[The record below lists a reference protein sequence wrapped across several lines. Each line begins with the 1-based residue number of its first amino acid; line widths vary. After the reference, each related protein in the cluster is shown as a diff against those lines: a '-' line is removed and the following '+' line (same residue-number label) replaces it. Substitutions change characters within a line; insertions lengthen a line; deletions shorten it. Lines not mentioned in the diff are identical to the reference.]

1 MKSRP
6 TPNNWSPCSTPLFPA
21 MPNHPMENSTLSPSA
36 YRNDLPTSKKV
47 PLATTKLKPTT
58 NPLVT
63 LVNNHPDLPLAKS
76 PQIKHHSIS
85 SPKSPWGSSNNAASQ
100 QQQTQAHSR
109 SQQQAQAALQAHAQH
124 SQQAMPNWYPNMNA
138 QPTPEMMG
146 FGPQQPFDINFDF
159 TQFDLG
165 TGSDADL
172 SALFIPD
179 SMAMW
184 SYPTDPNMQGYN
196 GF

>member
-1 MKSRP
+1 
-6 TPNNWSPCSTPLFPA
+6 

-85 SPKSPWGSSNNAASQ
+85 SPKSPWVAVIMLLHNSNRRKRILVLSNKHKPLYKHMRNIPSKPCRTGI
-100 QQQTQAHSR
+100 QT
-109 SQQQAQAALQAHAQH
+109 
-124 SQQAMPNWYPNMNA
+124 
-138 QPTPEMMG
+138 
-146 FGPQQPFDINFDF
+146 
-159 TQFDLG
+159 
-165 TGSDADL
+165 
-172 SALFIPD
+172 
-179 SMAMW
+179 
-184 SYPTDPNMQGYN
+184 
-196 GF
+196 